1 MALTEQVRLKLEGKG
16 FQKLYTDNEA
26 DWKTLA
32 NSARQ
37 LLVPRVASG
46 QPTVDDIK
54 AVLQP
59 LVELELPFRKFMAD
73 RPSLTQKYWGSYF
86 TDYLLHRVYQPT
98 LTVKE
103 EKGEEAGKNDKGRR

>member
-16 FQKLYTDNEA
+16 FQRLYTDNED

-32 NSARQ
+32 NSARK
-37 LLVPRVASG
+37 LLVPRIASG

-59 LVELELPFRKFMAD
+59 LVELEPAFRSFMAKQ
-73 RPSLTQKYWGSYF
+73 PGLTQKYWGSYF
-86 TDYLLHRVYQPT
+86 TDYLLHKVYQPT
-98 LTVKE
+98 LTVE
-103 EKGEEAGKNDKGRR
+103 AENEGEEADKK

>member
-16 FQKLYTDNEA
+16 FHNLYNDNED

-32 NSARQ
+32 NSARI

-59 LVELELPFRKFMAD
+59 LVELEPCYRAFMTARPRLTEKFWARD
-73 RPSLTQKYWGSYF
+73 F
-86 TDYLLHRVYQPT
+86 TDYLLHRVYAPT
-98 LTVKE
+98 LTVE
-103 EKGEEAGKNDKGRR
+103 EDNGEEEEG